1 MNGIDKTHEVLK
13 QAFQYFK
20 ISDQFNLSD
29 YELKQ
34 NLCILFQSVIS
45 GNLED
50 SKRAQYALFDLSKID
65 QHAFLCSFLHF
76 IDKELIE
83 KINQNNI
90 AKNELQEF
98 CSNNILTTDDYI
110 NLVKNI
116 YSLKNTFS
124 IGEPLPS
131 EISISKQDAI
141 YYFDLIIEII
151 QSGEW
156 RLNALD
162 NKTNITN
169 LYIAYNCIR
178 IAEKDFYYFYKLCDL
193 TIELMNHT
201 GDLQLA
207 RDTAEQIHSVAIKDG
222 NAIYAVYIKANCY
235 LMQKNTTDAL
245 IYLCTVVN
253 NLNDKLSFD
262 FWKNLLTRIQIFYRD
277 LGIESLEINLFNNLK
292 KNITCFD
299 TRTRDQ
305 IFFSHFTL
313 LFTKENDVSQDVFNY
328 LSTNRE
334 DIFSIGIDAFKIW
347 YCFLQQLYNKFNNE
361 SLQLYIT
368 EFKRF
373 LPSDVLTTINNAIG
387 LIVNDKLV
395 INSIVK
401 QLINSKYNDDRNS
414 EIKRNLLAL
423 HKLLDKSFISQDSNL
438 FLNVSRLLSG
448 VQYIAPEN
456 DYEGPVFIKY
466 EEEKLE
472 NYYDKFVEDFNKI
485 DILNYFD
492 LILLEKS
499 GKNIYLHSITK
510 EKRLF
515 IKPKIT
521 MQEIIDF
528 INNLPSNMTFDE
540 KDDYEKQVMKKDRQI
555 EKSQI
560 FDFDIKYSKPY
571 IVISNTDLSLISS
584 NLFVSNN
591 TFISNIHKSLN
602 MPSLDFMI
610 HCKEIEIKNNVQL
623 WCPLEKGDMAL
634 NCAFHGIEDYLKNN
648 NISYEI
654 TMIPENKLS
663 SDISIIIAH
672 GGDDIAYKQYFSAG
686 WFGGEKTTFYTDIT
700 KVIEKSKLI
709 ILCICHSGKA
719 TKNLMYE
726 SSQSMQ
732 ESLFKIG
739 AQAVIAPK
747 WPLNTEII
755 GLWLPFFL
763 DTLKNGKT
771 SFEAFSETQEYVF
784 EKHPN
789 AGAWA
794 CLHYFGNPNI
804 RIGKE
809 DKK

>member
-1 MNGIDKTHEVLK
+1 MNDIDKSYEILK
-13 QAFQYFK
+13 QEFQYFK
-20 ISDQFNLSD
+20 ITNKFTLPDD
-29 YELKQ
+29 ELKQ
-34 NLCILFQSVIS
+34 NLSILFQSVIY
-45 GNLED
+45 GNLDD
-50 SKRAQYALFDLSKID
+50 SKKSQCALFDLSKID
-65 QHAFLCSFLHF
+65 QDAFLCSFLQF
-76 IDKELIE
+76 IDNELII

-90 AKNELQEF
+90 AKNKIQVF
-98 CSNNILTTDDYI
+98 CNNNKFTLDEYVNFVT
-110 NLVKNI
+110 NI
-116 YSLKNTFS
+116 YSVKNTFS
-124 IGEPLPS
+124 IGEPLPA
-131 EISISKQDAI
+131 EISITKQDAI
-141 YYFDLIIEII
+141 YYFDLITEIV
-151 QSGEW
+151 QSGEL

-201 GDLQLA
+201 NNFQLA
-207 RDTAEQIHSVAIKDG
+207 RNTAEQIHSLAIKDG
-222 NAIYAVYIKANCY
+222 YAIYAVYIKANCY

-245 IYLCTVVN
+245 IYLCAVVN
-253 NLNDKLSFD
+253 GLNDKLSFD
-262 FWKNLLTRIQIFYRD
+262 FWKTLLTRIQIFYRE
-277 LGIESLEINLFNNLK
+277 LGIESLEIKLFNNLV
-292 KNITCFD
+292 KNLSFFD
-299 TRTRDQ
+299 NRTKDQ
-305 IFFSHFTL
+305 IYFSHFAL
-313 LFTKENDVSQDVFNY
+313 LFSKGHDVSQDVYNY

-334 DIFSIGIDAFKIW
+334 ELYSIGIDAFKIW

-373 LPSDVLTTINNAIG
+373 LPSEVLVSINNAIG
-387 LIVNDKLV
+387 LVEDNKLF

-401 QLINSKYNDDRNS
+401 QIIDSKYNDDRNS
-414 EIKRNLLAL
+414 EIKRILPSL
-423 HKLLDKSFISQDSNL
+423 HKLLDNSFSIQDSNL

-456 DYEGPVFIKY
+456 DYEGPIAIKY
-466 EEEKLE
+466 EEEPLE

-485 DILNYFD
+485 DLLNYFD
-492 LILLEKS
+492 IILLEKS
-499 GKNIYLHSITK
+499 ENNIYLHKISK
-510 EKRLF
+510 EKKSF

-521 MQEIIDF
+521 MKEILDF
-528 INNLPSNMTFDE
+528 IENLPTNMSFDE
-540 KDDYEKQVMKKDRQI
+540 KDDYEKECIKKDKQI
-555 EKSQI
+555 ENSKI
-560 FDFDIKYSKPY
+560 FDFNIKYEKPY
-571 IVISNTDLSLISS
+571 ILISNTDLSLISS

-591 TFISNIHKSLN
+591 TFISNTYKSLN
-602 MPSLDFMI
+602 ISSLDFMI
-610 HCKEIEIKNNVQL
+610 HCKEIEIKNDIQL

-634 NCAFHGIEDYLKNN
+634 NCAFHGIEEYLENN
-648 NISYEI
+648 SISYE
-654 TMIPENKLS
+654 TKMIPEKKIS

-672 GGDDIAYKQYFSAG
+672 GGDDIASKQYFSAS

-763 DTLKNGKT
+763 DNLKIGKS
-771 SFEAFSETQEYVF
+771 SFEAFSEAQDYVLS
-784 EKHPN
+784 KHPN

-804 RIGKE
+804 RIWKGK
-809 DKK
+809 